1 MVGKIAGLNGIG
13 KQIRKIIEKIQEPFN
28 KVIDWCIDKVLQGI
42 DWLKA
47 KLGGGGNDKDAA
59 KKAVQDVDEKAK
71 TDGSKGG
78 KSEAKSGKESNL
90 PSVDGTDDASKDN
103 AGSGNAG
110 NIKGNVNLGGENA
123 AQVLDKATDLAPTE
137 FAKSY
142 PSLSSKMEEADAKA
156 QVKLKD
162 STPKLGVKQDG
173 AKSLEPAK
181 KIQISSKN
189 IKLSDGIEGAT
200 SGVPQFAQLQTE
212 GETLPIGAGERPN
225 VVLDGRRDPARM
237 SRMNAESMT
246 EVNKVSKEVRAKLG
260 QGVQL
265 QGIAMDEEVSLDVG
279 KNPDLP
285 DTSQLA
291 ELTEFQGM
299 NLDSDIQKAL
309 DKKLGDAIK
318 SQMDQADKQA
328 LDARG
333 TFEGSQKTA
342 IDKAI
347 ADANQANA
355 DAQKE
360 QEAAINTAKGEIAT
374 ERDSVLTDQKNCLL
388 NIEMTSK
395 ERKPLKEIK

>member
-1 MVGKIAGLNGIG
+1 M
-13 KQIRKIIEKIQEPFN
+13 
-28 KVIDWCIDKVLQGI
+28 
-42 DWLKA
+42 
-47 KLGGGGNDKDAA
+47 
-59 KKAVQDVDEKAK
+59 
-71 TDGSKGG
+71 
-78 KSEAKSGKESNL
+78 
-90 PSVDGTDDASKDN
+90 
-103 AGSGNAG
+103 
-110 NIKGNVNLGGENA
+110 
-123 AQVLDKATDLAPTE
+123 
-137 FAKSY
+137 
-142 PSLSSKMEEADAKA
+142 
-156 QVKLKD
+156 
-162 STPKLGVKQDG
+162 
-173 AKSLEPAK
+173 
-181 KIQISSKN
+181 
-189 IKLSDGIEGAT
+189 SDGVEGAT

-309 DKKLGDAIK
+309 DKKLGDSIK

-374 ERDSVLTDQKNCLL
+374 ERDSVLTDQK
-388 NIEMTSK
+388 IAY
-395 ERKPLKEIK
+395 